1 MGPFLVRRLLVVVP
15 LLIGITFVSFI
26 VISLAPGGPL
36 DFLEGESPDL
46 SPEVRKQLTELYG
59 LDKPLVVQYWS
70 WLTRLARLDFG
81 RSFLPD
87 GKPVLTKIGE
97 RLPVT
102 LMLNIVEM
110 LIILAVAVPI
120 GVLSAVRQGSNF
132 DKVTTMFVF
141 IGFATP
147 DFWLA
152 LLLMSFFGA
161 QLGWLPIS
169 GLRSMN
175 WEYLSFWGQQLDFVS
190 HLALPIV
197 VATFGGLAGFS
208 RYMRQ
213 SMLEGVRQDYVQ
225 TARAKGLSEQVVIG
239 KHALRNALLP
249 VVTILGLS
257 LPGLIGGSVIIES
270 IFAIPGMGQ
279 LMVQS
284 IYARDYPVVMGN
296 LVVVAVLTLFANLFA
311 DIAYGFVDP
320 RIRLGGRRGRR

>member
-46 SPEVRKQLTELYG
+46 SPEVKKQLAELYG

-102 LMLNIVEM
+102 LLLNIVEM

-120 GVLSAVRQGSNF
+120 GVMSAVRQGSNF
-132 DKVTTMFVF
+132 DKVTTLFVF

-152 LLLMSFFGA
+152 LLLMSLFGA

-169 GLRSMN
+169 GLRSLN
-175 WEYLSFWGQQLDFVS
+175 WEYLSFWSQQLDFVS
-190 HLALPIV
+190 HLALPIA

-213 SMLEGVRQDYVQ
+213 SMLEVVRQDYVQ

-296 LVVVAVLTLFANLFA
+296 LVVVAVLTLFANLCA
-311 DIAYGFVDP
+311 DIAYGLVDP

>member
-1 MGPFLVRRLLVVVP
+1 MGPFLVRRLLVVAP

-87 GKPVLTKIGE
+87 GKPVLTKIAE

-102 LMLNIVEM
+102 LMLNVVEM

-120 GVLSAVRQGSNF
+120 GVMSAVRQGSNF
-132 DKVTTMFVF
+132 DKVTTLFVF

-152 LLLMSFFGA
+152 LLLMSLFGA

-169 GLRSMN
+169 GLRSLN
-175 WEYLSFWGQQLDFVS
+175 WEYLSFWQQQFDFVS
-190 HLALPIV
+190 HLALPIA

-213 SMLEGVRQDYVQ
+213 SMLEVVRQDYVQ
-225 TARAKGLSEQVVIG
+225 TARAKGLSERVVIG

-311 DIAYGFVDP
+311 DIAYGLVDP

>member
-46 SPEVRKQLTELYG
+46 SPEVKKQLTELYG

-102 LMLNIVEM
+102 LLLNIVEM

-120 GVLSAVRQGSNF
+120 GVLSAVRQGSGF

-213 SMLEGVRQDYVQ
+213 SMLEVVRQDYVQ

>member
-46 SPEVRKQLTELYG
+46 SPEVKKQLTELYG

-102 LMLNIVEM
+102 LLLNIVEM
-110 LIILAVAVPI
+110 LIILALAVPI
-120 GVLSAVRQGSNF
+120 GVMSAVRQGSNF
-132 DKVTTMFVF
+132 DKVTTLFVF

-152 LLLMSFFGA
+152 LLLMSLFGA

-169 GLRSMN
+169 GLRSLN
-175 WEYLSFWGQQLDFVS
+175 WEYLSFWSQQLDFVS
-190 HLALPIV
+190 HLALPIA

-213 SMLEGVRQDYVQ
+213 SMLEVVRQDYVQ

-296 LVVVAVLTLFANLFA
+296 LVVVAVLTLFANLCA
-311 DIAYGFVDP
+311 DIAYGLVDP